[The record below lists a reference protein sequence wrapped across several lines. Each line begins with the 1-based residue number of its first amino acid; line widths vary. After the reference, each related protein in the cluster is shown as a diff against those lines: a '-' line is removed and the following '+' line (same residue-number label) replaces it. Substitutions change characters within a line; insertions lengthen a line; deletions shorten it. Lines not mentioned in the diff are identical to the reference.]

1 MTLDIPATAMTAMDH
16 VEMVL
21 DSFFEDACA
30 RAWAM
35 GRQYGELW
43 ETLRRNTSGGKRFRP
58 RLVMTVFA
66 GLGGGD
72 TYQAAH
78 VGAAFEMLHTALI
91 IHDDVID
98 HDTRRRGV
106 LNLAGVYQHRAHL
119 AGLEPAEAA
128 HRGTSAAIVA
138 GDLALTGAFRLMSE
152 AGLSPALQKRMLN
165 LLDEAVFA
173 SAGGEILDV
182 DFSTPSATPSPS
194 EVMDMSRW
202 KTAVYSFEAP
212 MKAGAMLAGADPDA
226 AGLIG
231 TVGRLTGTAYQLID
245 DLLGIFGDETLTGK
259 STVSDLVEGKYTLL
273 MSYASTTGQWPAIR
287 AVLEK
292 PVLTAADAENVRAL
306 LRSCGARGN
315 VEARAD
321 QCTRDGLQLLETSG
335 LPAQLTE
342 ELSALLDHAMVR
354 SC

>member
-1 MTLDIPATAMTAMDH
+1 MPATTIAAMDQ

-21 DSFFEDACA
+21 DGFFETSCT
-30 RAWAM
+30 RADSM
-35 GRQYGELW
+35 GRQYGQLW
-43 ETLRRNTSGGKRFRP
+43 ETLRKNSHGGKRFRP

-66 GLGGGD
+66 GLNGTN

-78 VGAAFEMLHTALI
+78 VAAAYEMLHTALI

-106 LNLAGVYQHRAHL
+106 PNLAGIYQDRASQS
-119 AGLEPAEAA
+119 GLEPAEAA

-138 GDLALTGAFRLMSE
+138 GDLALTSAFRLIAE
-152 AGLSPALQKRMLN
+152 AQLPAGMQNQMLN

-182 DFSTPSATPSPS
+182 DFSTPSAAPALSD
-194 EVMDMSRW
+194 VMDMCRL

-212 MKAGAMLAGADPDA
+212 MQAGALLAGADEDTA
-226 AGLIG
+226 ELVG

-245 DLLGIFGDETLTGK
+245 DLLGTFGDEALTGK
-259 STVSDLVEGKYTLL
+259 STISDLVEGKYTLL
-273 MSYASTTGQWPAIR
+273 MSYASTTGSWPDIR
-287 AVLEK
+287 RLLNR
-292 PVLTAADAENVRAL
+292 PVISSSQADAVRGL
-306 LRSCGARGN
+306 LESCGARGY
-315 VEARAD
+315 VED
-321 QCTRDGLQLLETSG
+321 QAGRCTRDALELLRTSDLPRGL
-335 LPAQLTE
+335 AA
-342 ELSALLDHAMVR
+342 ELSSLLDHAVAR